1 MPTSDA
7 ALRPGALPQTAD
19 KLSAALLSVHAA
31 LDIEALP
38 QVICE
43 TVACALQLP
52 RVSLELVGDPRTYVY
67 PPSVENESAVSFKP
81 TEYSLS
87 NFGAPGAVLS
97 LSTVALELTT
107 EQRTLLEPLLPHLG
121 QAISN
126 ARMFNQHHRRAD
138 ELAAVLET
146 VRVLSVEKDLSY
158 FIDRFA
164 AHVVRALN
172 ASAAT
177 IYLCDESEDGLE
189 LAGVNGIAH
198 SPLPRRIPYDDAWLG
213 HAATRRQTFAFD
225 ERLINQSGFA
235 AALAESL
242 HAGLQIPMVC
252 ADELI
257 GVFGLYAFRD
267 KPRAFTPAD
276 VRLLELLAN
285 QAASHV
291 YNRKMFEL
299 VRASRE
305 RLQTLSYRLMQAHE
319 EERRA
324 IARELHDEIGQTLT
338 GFQLNLQALAHSLP
352 PRVDPAPLRDAM
364 TGIETA
370 LEQLRDLS
378 RNLRPSVLDDFG
390 LIPAIEWYAARV
402 RRRSHLNIELLLD
415 SIEPRLPVEIETT
428 CFRML
433 QEAITN
439 VLRHARATRVRV
451 TLKYDN
457 AGLDL
462 TIEDDGIGF
471 DVAAALEQS
480 SHGAS
485 LGLLG
490 MQERILL
497 SGGRVSI
504 TSTPGVGSRIWCVF
518 PVERQVKV
526 ERRRHRRGA

>member
-1 MPTSDA
+1 MLTSDA
-7 ALRPGALPQTAD
+7 ALRPGTLPQTAD
-19 KLSAALLSVHAA
+19 ALSAALFSVHAA
-31 LDIEALP
+31 LDIETLP

-43 TVACALQLP
+43 TVACMLQLP
-52 RVSLELVGDPRTYVY
+52 RVSLELAGDPRIYVY
-67 PPSVENESAVSFKP
+67 PPPGENQSAVSSKP
-81 TEYSLS
+81 SEYALDYLRVRQ
-87 NFGAPGAVLS
+87 AVLS
-97 LSTVALELTT
+97 LSHLAPELTV
-107 EQRTLLEPLLPHLG
+107 EQRTLLDQLLPHLA

-126 ARMFNQHHRRAD
+126 ARQVNQHHRRAD
-138 ELAAVLET
+138 ELAT
-146 VRVLSVEKDLSY
+146 VMQTVQVLSVEKDLSY

-164 AHVVRALN
+164 THVVRALD

-177 IYLCDESEDGLE
+177 IYLCDENENVLQ
-189 LAGVNGIAH
+189 LAGVSGIAH
-198 SPLPRRIPYDDAWLG
+198 SQLPRRIPLDDVWLG
-213 HAATRRQTFAFD
+213 HAATHRRTVAFD
-225 ERLINQSGFA
+225 ESLVGQSRFA

-242 HAGLQIPMVC
+242 HAGLQVPIVC

-257 GVFGLYAFRD
+257 GVLGVYTFRD
-267 KPRAFTPAD
+267 KPHAFAPAD

-338 GFQLNLQALAHSLP
+338 GFQLNLQSLARALP
-352 PRVDPAPLRDAM
+352 PSVDPAPLREAM

-390 LIPAIEWYAARV
+390 LIPAVEWYVARV
-402 RRRSHLNIELLLD
+402 RRRSNLNVELLLD
-415 SIEPRLPVEIETT
+415 SIEPRLPVEIETA
-428 CFRML
+428 CFRVL
-433 QEAITN
+433 QEAVTN
-439 VLRHARATRVRV
+439 VLRHARATRVHV
-451 TLKYDN
+451 TLKCET
-457 AGLDL
+457 AGLEL
-462 TIEDDGIGF
+462 TVEDDGIGF
-471 DVAAALEQS
+471 DVAAALERS

-497 SGGRVSI
+497 SGGRVSL

-526 ERRRHRRGA
+526 ERRRHRRRA